1 LDAVPIPSHGHNYS
15 LSLVLPP
22 LGIVFL
28 KSEAPAA
35 GTIPPQAEPALGE

>member
-1 LDAVPIPSHGHNYS
+1 M
-15 LSLVLPP
+15 SLVLPP

-35 GTIPPQAEPALGE
+35 GTIQPQEDADLGE

>member
-1 LDAVPIPSHGHNYS
+1 LDAVPIPNHGHNYS

-35 GTIPPQAEPALGE
+35 GAIQPKDESALGE